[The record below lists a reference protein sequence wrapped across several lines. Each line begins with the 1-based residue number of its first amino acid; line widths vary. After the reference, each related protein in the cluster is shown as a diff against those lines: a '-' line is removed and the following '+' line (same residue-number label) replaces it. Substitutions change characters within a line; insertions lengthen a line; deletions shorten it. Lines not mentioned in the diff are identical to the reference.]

1 MLGEQI
7 AETRGKRIVRRV
19 LSSDPLK
26 VEVSFEDSGKLLG
39 VEVNGFGTYCAQ
51 VQADGRLYG
60 EGEGAYMTKTGDMV
74 SWKGSARGNF
84 TQDGGVSYRGI
95 LYYRTASEKLA
106 RLNAAPGVFEYESD
120 AQGSTHSKVW
130 EWK

>member
-1 MLGEQI
+1 
-7 AETRGKRIVRRV
+7 
-19 LSSDPLK
+19 
-26 VEVSFEDSGKLLG
+26 
-39 VEVNGFGTYCAQ
+39 
-51 VQADGRLYG
+51 
-60 EGEGAYMTKTGDMV
+60 MTKTGDMV